1 MQPSAAL
8 SATAVRPLSMDMQ
21 SPSPYTIIETLFEG
35 RGTVVLRAIRERDGR
50 PVILKALD
58 PKRSRPQ
65 DIERLKH
72 EQALGEA
79 LNLPTVIRPL
89 ALDTYH
95 GQPALVLEDTAGT
108 PLDRLLGSPMET
120 ERFLRLAI
128 RITTAV
134 ADIHRHG
141 VVHKDIKPQNIIVN
155 PATGEAKLTDFGIA
169 SRLPREHTS
178 PQSPEQIEGSLPY
191 MSPEQT
197 GRMNRAVDSRTDLYS
212 LGVTFYEMLTGRV
225 PFEAQD
231 PLEWIHFHLARVA
244 PKPSEVVPAVPEAV
258 ARIVMHLLAKMA
270 CDRYQSARGVLHD
283 LEMCLAQWLAVGH
296 IEPFAPGALDVPD
309 RLQISQKLHGREAEV
324 AVLCD
329 AFERVVATGTPELAL
344 VAGEPGTG
352 KSALVHKLHEPV
364 VRERAFFVSGKF
376 DLIKSDI
383 PYSTIVQAFQ
393 ELVRE
398 ILAESEERIGAWKQ
412 RLAAALG
419 VNGKLIV
426 DVIPQVEL
434 VLGEQSQV
442 PALPPGE
449 ARNRFHIVFRQFI
462 GVFAQ
467 REHPLVLFVDDM
479 QWADSASLAL
489 LQDLLTD
496 PEMHSL
502 LVVGAYRNSEVPPTH
517 PLILVTNEVRKSGV
531 RVSDI
536 VLGPLS
542 KGQLAA
548 FISDTLRCSVEEA
561 KPLAEL
567 VHEKTAGNPFFVIQF
582 LAALYEERLIEF
594 DEDAVAFRWDVARIR
609 EKSFTDNVI
618 DLMVDK
624 LKRLPANTQDALT
637 SVSCLGN
644 RADAATLA
652 MIRGDAEDEVHAA
665 LWEAV
670 RVGLVLRLGDSYRFV
685 HDRIQEAAYSLVSL
699 EHRAEVH
706 LRIGRLFLANM
717 PEGAIGEQI
726 FDIVSQLN
734 RGVELITDPREKA
747 SLRRLNFQAAM
758 RAKATV
764 AHASARNYLAQATAL
779 LPKDAWSASYD
790 ETLELYLERSEC
802 EYLVGNFESADELF
816 NLILAHARSN
826 LDRAAAIGLRMRL
839 YQVSGRYDDG
849 VTVAL
854 EALLLFDVTFPD
866 SDESLKAATEAE
878 VEVIRC
884 HLRGRRVADIFDAAV
899 ATDPDGRTII
909 RLLVEAAPCA
919 YIGRPKLFPL
929 LALKAVSSS
938 LRYGNTQESCFA
950 YTVYG
955 MMLVSEFGDIPLGYA
970 FSEMSLRLNEKFHDP
985 RLKGTLLHLHG
996 DHINFWRR
1004 PFVTGIPILERAFQA
1019 CLEVGDLV
1027 YAGFLAFETVW
1038 QAVEK
1043 GDPLDEVLE
1052 ISRKYAAF
1060 ARQSH
1065 NVPVYETI
1073 RLERQFVACL
1083 KGATQGPTSFD
1094 DATFHEAACLA
1105 AITRA
1110 TFGCGIVFHDIMKQI
1125 TAFIHGRHAEALSFA
1140 ARAAANLGAA
1150 MAMPIEATHHF
1161 FHALTMVQLLP
1172 DAPAGERGALAQR
1185 IRGVMQKL
1193 ALWAE
1198 NCPENYLNRY
1208 ALVSAEVARVEGR
1221 DLDAMRLYEQAIRSA
1236 RENGF
1241 VHNEGIANELASRF
1255 YRARGFEQVADTYLR
1270 DARACYARWG
1280 ADGKVRQIDEQHPH
1294 VQEHRPLTPTA
1305 TFALR
1310 TEQLDLLSVVKAS
1323 QTISGEILLDEL
1335 ARTLLRVVL
1344 EEGGAQKTYL
1354 LLLRNG
1360 DLSIE
1365 AEARLEE
1372 SGTVTRLLPS
1382 LPMTS
1387 SPLVPAM
1394 IVRYAQRTKERVLL
1408 DDATA
1413 SKFAADPYIGR
1424 ERPKSVLCM
1433 PILRQANVVGLLY
1446 LENNLLIGAF
1456 TPDRLVAL
1464 SLLAVQAAISLQNAR
1479 LLSDEQAA
1487 RAAAEEAE
1495 RRSAFVAEA
1504 GELLSESLDYEDTLE
1519 RLGRLCVR
1527 SLADWCVID
1536 TVEGDELRRIAVV
1549 HRDPAKTPL
1558 LDELQRR
1565 YPPRKD
1571 SSHPAARA
1579 LATGEPIL
1587 LSELSD
1593 ERLQSYTEDET
1604 HARIIRA
1611 LGLKSIL
1618 AVPLISRGQTLG
1630 VLSLVLCAP
1639 GRSYG
1644 SADLELAKEVA
1655 RRAASAID
1663 NARLYRAT
1671 QEAICARDEF
1681 LSMASHELNTPLTSL
1696 MLSLQS
1702 MSRASQSGPSSDP
1715 QVMTK
1720 LTERALR
1727 QGARLR
1733 RLNDDLLSIARVHTG
1748 QLPLELAAVDLTAL
1762 VQDVVEQ
1769 FRLQLS
1775 QARCSVSIHDSVRVV
1790 GHWDPARIEQI
1801 VVNLLSNAT
1810 KFGAGKPIEI
1820 FIDREN
1826 GIARLAMKDHGIGI
1840 DPAQQSRIF
1849 ERFVRA
1855 VPSKSYGGLGLGL
1868 YLSRKLAEAHG
1879 GSIRVQSEPSA
1890 GATFIVELPVAGP
1903 PIATGRGEA

>member
-1 MQPSAAL
+1 
-8 SATAVRPLSMDMQ
+8 MDMQ
-21 SPSPYTIIETLFEG
+21 SPSPYTITETLFEG
-35 RGTVVLRAIRERDGR
+35 RGTLVLRAIRESDGR
-50 PVILKALD
+50 RVILKALD

-79 LNLPTVIRPL
+79 LDLPTVIRPL

-108 PLDRLLGSPMET
+108 PLDRLLGAPMET
-120 ERFLRLAI
+120 ECFLRLAI

-141 VVHKDIKPQNIIVN
+141 VVHKDIKPQNIIVQ
-155 PATGEAKLTDFGIA
+155 PATSEAKLTDFGIA
-169 SRLPREHTS
+169 SRLPREHMS
-178 PQSPEQIEGSLPY
+178 PQNPEQIEGSLPY

-225 PFEAQD
+225 PFEARD

-244 PKPSEVVPAVPEAV
+244 PSPSEIVPEVPEAI

-270 CDRYQSARGVLHD
+270 CDRYQSARGVLRD
-283 LEMCLAQWLAVGH
+283 LEKCLAQWIESGR
-296 IEPFAPGALDVPD
+296 IEPFPPGALDVPD
-309 RLQISQKLHGREAEV
+309 RLQISQKLHGREAEI
-324 AVLCD
+324 ALLCD
-329 AFERVVATGTPELAL
+329 AFERVVTTGMPELVL
-344 VAGEPGTG
+344 VAGEPGVG

-393 ELVRE
+393 ELVLE
-398 ILAESEERIGAWKQ
+398 ILAESEERIAAWKH

-426 DVIPQVEL
+426 DVIPPIEH
-434 VLGEQSQV
+434 VLGGQPSV

-496 PEMHSL
+496 PEVHSL
-502 LVVGAYRNSEVPPTH
+502 LVVGSYRNSEVPLTH
-517 PLILVTNEVRKSGV
+517 PMMLAMNEVRKSAV

-536 VLGPLS
+536 VLGPLQ

-548 FISDTLRCSVEEA
+548 FLSDTLRCSVEEA
-561 KPLAEL
+561 EPLSEL

-582 LAALYEERLIEF
+582 LTALYEERLIEF

-609 EKSFTDNVI
+609 EKTFTDNVI

-624 LKRLPANTQDALT
+624 LKRLPAETQDVLT
-637 SVSCLGN
+637 HVSCLGN

-652 MIRGDAEDEVHAA
+652 MIRGDSEDEVHAA

-670 RVGLVLRLGDSYRFV
+670 RVGLILRLGDSYRFV
-685 HDRIQEAAYSLVSL
+685 HDRIQEAAYSLVSAEL
-699 EHRAEVH
+699 RAEMH

-717 PEGAIGEQI
+717 PEEAIEEHI
-726 FDIVSQLN
+726 FDVVSQLN
-734 RGVELITDPREKA
+734 RGAELITDAREKE
-747 SLRRLNFQAAM
+747 SLRRLNFLAGTK
-758 RAKATV
+758 AKATV
-764 AHASARNYLAQATAL
+764 AHASARNYLAHATAL
-779 LPKDAWSASYD
+779 LPRDAWSALYD
-790 ETLELYLERSEC
+790 EALALYLERSEC

-826 LDRAAAIGLRMRL
+826 LDRAAVYGLRMRL
-839 YQVSGRYDDG
+839 YQVSGRYHDG
-849 VTVAL
+849 LTVAL
-854 EALLLFDVTFPD
+854 EALRLFEVTLPD

-878 VEVIRC
+878 VEVIRT
-884 HLRGRRVADIFDAAV
+884 HLRGRRVADILDAPV
-899 ATDPDGRTII
+899 ATDPDARTTIG
-909 RLLVEAAPCA
+909 LLVEAAPCA
-919 YIGRPKLFPL
+919 YIARPKLFPL
-929 LALKAVSSS
+929 LALKAVSLS
-938 LRYGNTQESCFA
+938 LQYGNTQPSCFA
-950 YTVYG
+950 YSIYG
-955 MMLVSEFGDIPLGYA
+955 MMLVSTFGDIPLGSA

-1004 PFVTGIPILERAFQA
+1004 PFATGIPILEQAFQA

-1038 QAVEK
+1038 QVVEK
-1043 GDPLDEVLE
+1043 GDPLDEVLQV
-1052 ISRKYAAF
+1052 SKKYAAF

-1083 KGATQGPTSFD
+1083 KGATQGPSSFD
-1094 DATFHEAACLA
+1094 DAAFHEAACLA
-1105 AITRA
+1105 AISRA

-1125 TAFIHGRHAEALSFA
+1125 TAFLYGRHAESLSFA
-1140 ARAAANLGAA
+1140 ARAATNLGAA

-1172 DAPAGERGALAQR
+1172 DAPAGERGEFARR
-1185 IRGVMQKL
+1185 IGDVQQKL

-1198 NCPENYLNRY
+1198 NCPENYFNRY
-1208 ALVSAEVARVEGR
+1208 ALVSAEIARVEGR

-1241 VHNEGIANELASRF
+1241 VHNEGLAYELSSRF
-1255 YRARGFEQVADTYLR
+1255 YRARGFEQVAETYLR

-1280 ADGKVRQIDEQHPH
+1280 ADGKVRQIDEQNPRLP
-1294 VQEHRPLTPTA
+1294 EHRPLTPTA

-1323 QTISGEILLDEL
+1323 QTISSEILLDEL
-1335 ARTLLRVVL
+1335 VRTLLRVVL
-1344 EEGGAQKTYL
+1344 EEGGAQKSYL

-1372 SGTVTRLLPS
+1372 KGAVTRLLPS
-1382 LPMTS
+1382 LPVS
-1387 SPLVPAM
+1387 SSSLVPAM
-1394 IVRYAQRTKERVLL
+1394 IVRYAQRTNERVLL

-1413 SKFAADPYIGR
+1413 SKFASDPYVTR

-1479 LLSDEQAA
+1479 LLSDAQAA
-1487 RAAAEEAE
+1487 RGAAEEAE
-1495 RRSAFVAEA
+1495 RRSALLAEA
-1504 GELLSESLDYEDTLE
+1504 GELLSGSLDYEDTLA
-1519 RLGRLCVR
+1519 RLGELCVR
-1527 SLADWCVID
+1527 SMADWCVID
-1536 TVEGDELRRIAVV
+1536 TVEGQEIRRIAGV
-1549 HRDPAKTPL
+1549 HKDPANAPL
-1558 LDELQRR
+1558 LEELRRR
-1565 YPPRKD
+1565 YPPHEG
-1571 SSHPAARA
+1571 SAHPAARA
-1579 LATGEPIL
+1579 LATGEPVLIP
-1587 LSELSD
+1587 ELSD
-1593 ERLQSYTEDET
+1593 ARLQSSTEDEG

-1611 LGLKSIL
+1611 LGARSML
-1618 AVPLISRGQTLG
+1618 AVPLLSRGQTLG
-1630 VLSLVLCAP
+1630 VLSLVSGAS
-1639 GRSYG
+1639 GRTYG
-1644 SADLELAKEVA
+1644 GADLELAKEVA
-1655 RRAASAID
+1655 RRAATSID

-1671 QEAICARDEF
+1671 QEAIHARDEF

-1702 MSRASQSGPSSDP
+1702 MGRASLSGSSSDP
-1715 QVMTK
+1715 QSMTK
-1720 LTERALR
+1720 LAERALR

-1733 RLNDDLLSIARVHTG
+1733 RLNDDLLSVARVHTG
-1748 QLPLELAAVDLTAL
+1748 QLPLELAAVDLRAL
-1762 VQDVVEQ
+1762 VRDVVEQ
-1769 FRLQLS
+1769 FKLQLS
-1775 QARCSVSIHDSVRVV
+1775 QARCSTSIRDHVPVV
-1790 GHWDPARIEQI
+1790 GNWDPARIEQI
-1801 VVNLLSNAT
+1801 VVNLLSNAA

-1820 FIDREN
+1820 FIDQED
-1826 GIARLAMKDHGIGI
+1826 GIAHLAIKDHGIGI
-1840 DPAQQSRIF
+1840 APEQQGRIF

-1855 VPSKSYGGLGLGL
+1855 VPSKYYGGLGLGL

-1879 GSIRVQSEPSA
+1879 GSIRVQSAPSA

-1903 PIATGRGEA
+1903 PVATGRGEG

>member
-1 MQPSAAL
+1 ME
-8 SATAVRPLSMDMQ
+8 MQ
-21 SPSPYTIIETLFEG
+21 SPSAYTITETLFEG
-35 RGTVVLRAIRERDGR
+35 RGTIVLRAIRVSDGR
-50 PVILKALD
+50 QVILKALD
-58 PKRSRPQ
+58 PKSSRPQ

-79 LNLPTVIRPL
+79 LDLPTVIRPL

-108 PLDRLLGSPMET
+108 PLDRLLGAPMET

-128 RITTAV
+128 HITTAI
-134 ADIHRHG
+134 ADIHRQG

-155 PATGEAKLTDFGIA
+155 PVTGEAKLTDFGIA

-178 PQSPEQIEGSLPY
+178 PQSPDRIEGSLPY

-212 LGVTFYEMLTGRV
+212 LGITFYEMLTGRP
-225 PFEAQD
+225 PFEARD

-244 PKPSEVVPAVPEAV
+244 PSPSEVVPEVPEAI
-258 ARIVMHLLAKMA
+258 AHIVMHLLAKMA

-283 LEMCLAQWLAVGH
+283 LERCLAQWVEGGR
-296 IEPFAPGALDVPD
+296 IEPFSPGALDVPD
-309 RLQISQKLHGREAEV
+309 RLQISQKLHGREAEI
-324 AVLCD
+324 ALLCD
-329 AFERVVATGTPELAL
+329 AFERVVATGTPELVL
-344 VAGEPGTG
+344 VAGDPGAG

-393 ELVRE
+393 ELVLG
-398 ILAESEERIGAWKQ
+398 ILAESEERIAAWRQ

-419 VNGKLIV
+419 INGKLIV
-426 DVIPQVEL
+426 DVIPPVEL
-434 VLGEQSQV
+434 VLGEQPPV
-442 PALPPGE
+442 PVLPPGE
-449 ARNRFHIVFRQFI
+449 ARNRFHLVFRQFI

-496 PEMHSL
+496 PEMHNL
-502 LVVGAYRNSEVPPTH
+502 LVVGAYRNSEVPPAH
-517 PLILVTNEVRKSGV
+517 PMILVTNEVRKAAV
-531 RVSDI
+531 CVSDI
-536 VLGPLS
+536 VLGPLA
-542 KGQLAA
+542 KAHLAA

-561 KPLAEL
+561 EPLSEL

-582 LAALYEERLIEF
+582 LTALYEERLIEF
-594 DEDAVAFRWDVARIR
+594 DENAVAFRWDVARIR
-609 EKSFTDNVI
+609 EKCYTDNVV

-624 LKRLPANTQDALT
+624 LKRLPADTQDVLT
-637 SVSCLGN
+637 SVACLGN
-644 RADAATLA
+644 RADAATLS
-652 MIRGDAEDEVHAA
+652 MIRGDGEDEVHAA

-670 RVGLVLRLGDSYRFV
+670 RVGLLLRLGDGYRFV
-685 HDRIQEAAYSLVSL
+685 HDRIQEAAYSLLSEEV
-699 EHRAEVH
+699 RAEVH

-717 PEGAIGEQI
+717 PEEAIEEQI

-734 RGVELITDPREKA
+734 RGVALITDPREKE
-747 SLRRLNFQAAM
+747 SLRRLNFLAGM
-758 RAKATV
+758 KAKATV
-764 AHASARNYLAQATAL
+764 AHVSARNYLAQATAL
-779 LPKDAWSASYD
+779 LPKDAWSALYD
-790 ETLELYLERSEC
+790 DTLRLSLERSEC
-802 EYLVGNFESADELF
+802 EYLVGNFELADELF

-826 LDRAAAIGLRMRL
+826 PDRAAVYGLRMRL

-854 EALLLFDVTFPD
+854 EALRLFDVTFPD

-878 VEVIRC
+878 VQVIRTN
-884 HLRGRRVADIFDAAV
+884 LRGRRVADIFDAPV

-909 RLLVEAAPCA
+909 GLLVEAAPCA

-938 LRYGNTQESCFA
+938 LWYGNTQESCFA
-950 YTVYG
+950 YSVYG
-955 MMLVSEFGDIPLGYA
+955 MMLVSAYGDIPLGYA
-970 FSEMSLRLNEKFHDP
+970 FSAMSLRLNEKFHDL

-1004 PFVTGIPILERAFQA
+1004 PFAAGVPILEKAFQA

-1043 GDPLDEVLE
+1043 GDPLDEVLRV
-1052 ISRKYAAF
+1052 SQKYAAF

-1065 NVPVYETI
+1065 NIPVYETI

-1083 KGATQGPTSFD
+1083 KGETQGPTSFD
-1094 DATFHEAACLA
+1094 DATFHEATCLA
-1105 AITRA
+1105 GIRRA
-1110 TFGCGIVFHDIMKQI
+1110 TFGCGLVFHDIMKQI
-1125 TAFIHGRHAEALSFA
+1125 TAFTYGRHAEARSFA

-1172 DAPAGERGALAQR
+1172 DAPADEREELAR
-1185 IRGVMQKL
+1185 TLGGVLQKL
-1193 ALWAE
+1193 ASWAE

-1221 DLDAMRLYEQAIRSA
+1221 DLEAMRLYEQAIRSA

-1241 VHNEGIANELASRF
+1241 VHNEGLAYELSSRF

-1280 ADGKVRQIDEQHPH
+1280 ADGKVRQLDEQNPRL
-1294 VQEHRPLTPTA
+1294 QEHRPFTPTA
-1305 TFALR
+1305 TFALH

-1344 EEGGAQKTYL
+1344 EEGGAQKSYL
-1354 LLLRNG
+1354 LLRRDG

-1372 SGTVTRLLPS
+1372 EGVVTKLLPS
-1382 LPMTS
+1382 LVVSS
-1387 SPLVPAM
+1387 SPLVPAT

-1413 SKFAADPYIGR
+1413 SKFASDPYIAR
-1424 ERPKSVLCM
+1424 ERPKSVLCL
-1433 PILRQANVVGLLY
+1433 PILRQAHVVGLLY

-1456 TPDRLVAL
+1456 TPGRLVVL

-1495 RRSAFVAEA
+1495 RRSAFLAEA
-1504 GELLSESLDYEDTLE
+1504 GELLSESLDYEDTLA

-1527 SLADWCVID
+1527 SMADWCVID
-1536 TVEGDELRRIAVV
+1536 TVEGEEIRRIAVV
-1549 HRDPAKTPL
+1549 HKDPAKAAL
-1558 LDELQRR
+1558 VEELRQR
-1565 YPPRKD
+1565 YPP
-1571 SSHPAARA
+1571 SMGSPHPAARA
-1579 LATGEPIL
+1579 IATGEPVL
-1587 LSELSD
+1587 LPDLD
-1593 ERLQSYTEDET
+1593 TRLQGHTQDEG
-1604 HARIIRA
+1604 HERIIRA
-1611 LGLKSIL
+1611 LGIRSLL
-1618 AVPLISRGQTLG
+1618 AVPLLARGQTLG
-1630 VLSLVLCAP
+1630 VLSLVSGAS
-1639 GRSYG
+1639 GRNYG
-1644 SADLELAKEVA
+1644 SADVELAKEVA

-1671 QEAICARDEF
+1671 QEAIRARDEF

-1702 MSRASQSGPSSDP
+1702 MGRAGQSGPSSDP
-1715 QVMTK
+1715 QIMAK
-1720 LTERALR
+1720 LAERALR

-1733 RLNDDLLSIARVHTG
+1733 RLNDDLLSVARIHTG
-1748 QLPLELAAVDLTAL
+1748 QLPLELGAVDLSAL
-1762 VQDVVEQ
+1762 VRDVVDQ
-1769 FRLQLS
+1769 FKLQIS
-1775 QARCSVSIHDSVRVV
+1775 QAHCSVSIRDSVPVV
-1790 GHWDPARIEQI
+1790 GSWDPARIEQI
-1801 VVNLLSNAT
+1801 VVNLISNAI

-1820 FIDREN
+1820 FIDQEA
-1826 GIARLAMKDHGIGI
+1826 GIARLAIKDHGIGI
-1840 DPAQQSRIF
+1840 EPAQQGRIF

-1855 VPSKSYGGLGLGL
+1855 VPSRYYGGLGLGL

-1879 GSIRVQSEPSA
+1879 GSVHVQSEPSA

-1903 PIATGRGEA
+1903 SILTGRGEG